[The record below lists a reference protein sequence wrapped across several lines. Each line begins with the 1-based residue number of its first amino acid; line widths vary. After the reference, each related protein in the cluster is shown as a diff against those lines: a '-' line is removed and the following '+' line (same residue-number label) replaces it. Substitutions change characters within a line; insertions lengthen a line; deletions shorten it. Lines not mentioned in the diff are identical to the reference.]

1 MYMKPVTIE
10 VVSHLL
16 TTYTHCNRCEL
27 MFREAGLEREVT
39 SRDSE
44 EYPPDLKKEF
54 SKLSDWIC
62 ELSRLYRHR
71 IRIRLIDA
79 KSPLGIY
86 KSLIHRFRIYPTFI
100 IEKKDVYSGW
110 DQQELESLL
119 DLRIRAA
126 NH

>member
-1 MYMKPVTIE
+1 MKPVTIE

-39 SRDSE
+39 SKDSE

-86 KSLIHRFRIYPTFI
+86 KSLIHRFRRYPTFI

-110 DQQELESLL
+110 DQEELEGLL

>member
-1 MYMKPVTIE
+1 M
-10 VVSHLL
+10 
-16 TTYTHCNRCEL
+16 
-27 MFREAGLEREVT
+27 
-39 SRDSE
+39 
-44 EYPPDLKKEF
+44 KKEF

-86 KSLIHRFRIYPTFI
+86 KSLIHRIRKYPTFI

-110 DQQELESLL
+110 DQQELESLV

>member
-1 MYMKPVTIE
+1 MKPITIE

-27 MFREAGLEREVT
+27 MFRESGLEREAAN
-39 SRDSE
+39 SDSQ
-44 EYPPDLKKEF
+44 EYPPDLKEEF
-54 SKLSDWIC
+54 SKLSDWIR

-86 KSLIHRFRIYPTFI
+86 KSLVHRIRKYPTFI

-110 DQQELESLL
+110 DHQELECLV

>member
-1 MYMKPVTIE
+1 M
-10 VVSHLL
+10 
-16 TTYTHCNRCEL
+16 
-27 MFREAGLEREVT
+27 
-39 SRDSE
+39 
-44 EYPPDLKKEF
+44 KKEF

-86 KSLIHRFRIYPTFI
+86 KSLIHHFRIYPTFI

-110 DQQELESLL
+110 NQQELESLV

>member
-1 MYMKPVTIE
+1 MKPVTIE

-16 TTYTHCNRCEL
+16 TTYSHCTRCGL
-27 MFREAGLEREVT
+27 MFRESGLEREVT
-39 SRDSE
+39 SRDREGYPRDLQE
-44 EYPPDLKKEF
+44 EFL
-54 SKLSDWIC
+54 KLSEWIC
-62 ELSRLYRHR
+62 ELSKLYRHR

-86 KSLIHRFRIYPTFI
+86 KSLMYRFRIYPTFI

-110 DQQELESLL
+110 DQQELECLV

>member
-1 MYMKPVTIE
+1 MKPITIE

-16 TTYTHCNRCEL
+16 TTYGHCNRCGL
-27 MFREAGLEREVT
+27 MFRESGLEREVT
-39 SRDSE
+39 TRDSE
-44 EYPPDLKKEF
+44 EYPPDLKEEF
-54 SKLSDWIC
+54 SKLYNWIS

-86 KSLIHRFRIYPTFI
+86 KALLHRFRVYPTFI

-110 DQQELESLL
+110 DQQELECLV